1 VVSAQFSPDGKRILT
16 ASLKEARVWDVGP
29 CSAGLPDWLLQL
41 SEATSGQALN
51 KQGILEETK
60 LSRAETLKQIREQ
73 LSREPGDDDWVV
85 LGRWLLADPLT
96 RTIAPYSEITVP
108 EYIERRIKEHTAESL
123 AEAERLAFG
132 NVEMLKR
139 ISQARTALELKE

>member
-1 VVSAQFSPDGKRILT
+1 
-16 ASLKEARVWDVGP
+16 
-29 CSAGLPDWLLQL
+29 
-41 SEATSGQALN
+41 
-51 KQGILEETK
+51 
-60 LSRAETLKQIREQ
+60 
-73 LSREPGDDDWVV
+73 